1 MNRRKGVPCGCD
13 ADPCGCSPKN
23 HCVKAINNVSPDPN
37 GDFNIKAG
45 AGIAITQ
52 TGDDEI
58 TIVNA
63 TTPSAYIA
71 GKNIEFTPSGADIE
85 INVVD
90 DPVIDGTLTVNGD
103 IIQNGAAYETHA
115 EKVYTT
121 NDYIVMRDGAI
132 GGLAIGDYAGF
143 QVEKYD
149 GTNDGRLVIDRDGV
163 ARVGDVGDEQPLL
176 TRSES
181 AQLNNG
187 DLLQW
192 NGTDQKAVSASLN
205 TSQIVRGSGSIG
217 SDTKPVK
224 VVNGVATEVSDA
236 LAPKGYIRAHFT
248 GSQTIASNTVSVV
261 NLNTSTIIDND
272 VFSFS
277 STTHKITVK
286 KAGNYLLNGSLLAIF
301 SASGRAEVAISYNTE
316 DEEKYAIQFVQG
328 LSGTESLSISCIMN
342 LNANDQIGLVAWHS
356 AGRISV
362 SPNKMG
368 TNLTMVY
375 LGN

>member
-23 HCVKAINNVSPDPN
+23 HCVKKINGIPSDPN
-37 GDFNIKAG
+37 GDFTVNAG
-45 AGIAITQ
+45 AGIGVIG
-52 TGDDEI
+52 GDNAI
-58 TIVNA
+58 TIVN
-63 TTPSAYIA
+63 TSDPDTFVE
-71 GKNIEFTPSGADIE
+71 GKNIEFTPSGSDIE
-85 INVVD
+85 IGVVD

-121 NDYIVMRDGAI
+121 NDYIVMRDGAV

-205 TSQIVRGSGSIG
+205 TSQIVRGSGNIG

-224 VVNGVATEVSDA
+224 VVNGVATEVTHELVTLDTNQNITSTKMFD
-236 LAPKGYIRAHFT
+236 KVGIDQRSITVGDNNT
-248 GSQTIASNTVSVV
+248 GSIFRVSD
-261 NLNTSTIIDND
+261 SIND
-272 VFSFS
+272 IYKFKLV
-277 STTHKITVK
+277 
-286 KAGNYLLNGSLLAIF
+286 G
-301 SASGRAEVAISYNTE
+301 
-316 DEEKYAIQFVQG
+316 VQG
-328 LSGTESLSISCIMN
+328 TAELRLCIHKTTGTATLF
-342 LNANDQIGLVAWHS
+342 LWKDVGGTQTQTQIAQL
-356 AGRISV
+356 
-362 SPNKMG
+362 
-368 TNLTMVY
+368 
-375 LGN
+375 

>member
-37 GDFNIKAG
+37 GDLTIKAG
-45 AGIAITQ
+45 AGISITQ

-63 TTPSAYIA
+63 ATPSAYLA
-71 GKNIEFTPSGADIE
+71 GKNIEFTPSGSDTVIG
-85 INVVD
+85 VVD

-121 NDYIVMRDGAI
+121 NDYIVMRDGAV
-132 GGLAIGDYAGF
+132 GGLAVGDYAGF

-205 TSQIVRGSGSIG
+205 TSQIVRGSGNIG

-224 VVNGVATEVSDA
+224 VVNGVATAVTDDLQVKMGTVTANNSVS
-236 LAPKGYIRAHFT
+236 L
-248 GSQTIASNTVSVV
+248 ASNTANFAIVSVTAPIKGRAIINIRGGFTNNTTGYRLV
-261 NLNTSTIIDND
+261 GYSKNNPSNVSEWLLNTNANGDYMYYSTQVIIDVNAGD
-272 VFSFS
+272 VIYGCGYQ
-277 STTHKITVK
+277 T
-286 KAGNYLLNGSLLAIF
+286 
-301 SASGRAEVAISYNTE
+301 
-316 DEEKYAIQFVQG
+316 
-328 LSGTESLSISCIMN
+328 SGTTLNCSIGITMM
-342 LNANDQIGLVAWHS
+342 VF
-356 AGRISV
+356 
-362 SPNKMG
+362 PN
-368 TNLTMVY
+368 
-375 LGN
+375 

>member
-63 TTPSAYIA
+63 ATPSAYIA
-71 GKNIEFTPSGADIE
+71 GTNIEFTPSGADTE

-121 NDYIVMRDGAI
+121 NDYIIMRDGAV
-132 GGLAIGDYAGF
+132 GALAVGDYAGF

-149 GTNDGRLVIDRDGV
+149 GTNDGRLVMDRDGV

-205 TSQIVRGSGSIG
+205 TSQIVRGSGNIG

-224 VVNGVATEVSDA
+224 IVNGVATAVTDDLCKRPTARTFNSWDEFYA
-236 LAPKGYIRAHFT
+236 YL
-248 GSQTIASNTVSVV
+248 
-261 NLNTSTIIDND
+261 STIDSQGRIALCSISYTSWPSSF
-272 VFSFS
+272 FSMSFIFVPNQ
-277 STTHKITVK
+277 TLTPAT
-286 KAGNYLLNGSLLAIF
+286 GTFLPNGSSDPVNNVIYYRN
-301 SASGRAEVAISYNTE
+301 SNRRVYVNSGDPQTETYFTIDQAPIS
-316 DEEKYAIQFVQG
+316 
-328 LSGTESLSISCIMN
+328 SL
-342 LNANDQIGLVAWHS
+342 
-356 AGRISV
+356 
-362 SPNKMG
+362 
-368 TNLTMVY
+368 TVY
-375 LGN
+375 EIA

>member
-63 TTPSAYIA
+63 ATPSAYVA
-71 GKNIEFTPSGADIE
+71 GTNIEFTPSGADTE

-121 NDYIVMRDGAI
+121 NDYIVMRDGAV
-132 GGLAIGDYAGF
+132 GGLAVGDYAGF

-205 TSQIVRGSGSIG
+205 TSQIVRGSGNIG
-217 SDTKPVK
+217 SDTKPIK
-224 VVNGVATEVSDA
+224 VVNGVATAVTNDLVDVTSDQIINNY
-236 LAPKGYIRAHFT
+236 KRF
-248 GSQTIASNTVSVV
+248 
-261 NLNTSTIIDND
+261 TSTIIRRLPH
-272 VFSFS
+272 SITS
-277 STTHKITVK
+277 GTTHYT
-286 KAGNYLLNGSLLAIF
+286 SLLDAQDVDGIICGQIMMITHGDGRTTMYARVLNSNGTF
-301 SASGRAEVAISYNTE
+301 KDVNIASGDI
-316 DEEKYAIQFVQG
+316 I
-328 LSGTESLSISCIMN
+328 
-342 LNANDQIGLVAWHS
+342 
-356 AGRISV
+356 
-362 SPNKMG
+362 
-368 TNLTMVY
+368 
-375 LGN
+375 